1 MFDEF
6 LNMGP
11 FCAPAQGSWF
21 APRQLQPQLQDVHE
35 EQHVYKLRA
44 VIVHIGGAEGGH
56 YVTYRNTSTLR
67 TTAAAAAATQEGVEG
82 GRGEESR
89 IAGRVQSRWMLASD
103 DSVSMVTLTEVLL
116 CKPYML
122 FYEQC

>member
-1 MFDEF
+1 
-6 LNMGP
+6 MGP

-56 YVTYRNTSTLR
+56 YVTYRNTSTLI
-67 TTAAAAAATQEGVEG
+67 TTAAAAAATQPAPASTEGVEG
-82 GRGEESR
+82 GGGEESR